1 MGTSSEGPVAGR
13 LQIVCS
19 RIRRKIQGLAT
30 PEDHPIYNMHAF
42 RRPLTPYRREQA
54 ARVDGVH
61 GSVFGII
68 NFCDNSCSLGDQGL
82 VVFTPLQG
90 AVDQLRNDDLAF
102 SPVANGEV
110 I

>member
-54 ARVDGVH
+54 REGGRRPRERIWDH
-61 GSVFGII
+61 KF
-68 NFCDNSCSLGDQGL
+68 
-82 VVFTPLQG
+82 
-90 AVDQLRNDDLAF
+90 LRQ
-102 SPVANGEV
+102 
-110 I
+110 